1 MFCSWRR
8 STLFFID
15 RIYNN
20 IDTFC
25 WNIVFKNSLEKKI
38 VSNCGT
44 FNLIFT
50 FLLLVNGLAFF
61 KNEDLIV
68 SI

>member
-20 IDTFC
+20 IDNFC

-50 FLLLVNGLAFF
+50 FLLFG
-61 KNEDLIV
+61 KWI
-68 SI
+68 SIF

>member
-20 IDTFC
+20 IDNFC
-25 WNIVFKNSLEKKI
+25 WNIVFKYPLEKKI
-38 VSNCGT
+38 VSNCAA
-44 FNLIFT
+44 FHLIFV
-50 FLLLVNGLAFF
+50 FILFG
-61 KNEDLIV
+61 KWI
-68 SI
+68 SIF

>member
-8 STLFFID
+8 SNLFYID

-20 IDTFC
+20 IDNFC

-38 VSNCGT
+38 VYNSGAIH
-44 FNLIFT
+44 LIFIF
-50 FLLLVNGLAFF
+50 FLFG
-61 KNEDLIV
+61 KWI
-68 SI
+68 SIF

>member
-20 IDTFC
+20 IDNFC
-25 WNIVFKNSLEKKI
+25 WNIVFKYPLEKKI

-50 FLLLVNGLAFF
+50 FLLFG
-61 KNEDLIV
+61 KWI
-68 SI
+68 SIF